1 MRLIPALLIA
11 LSAAP
16 LFSQAVP
23 VTFRG
28 KVQMADGAAPGKSVG
43 IQKIC
48 TNATT
53 PGPLTD
59 KQGVYL
65 WRIDVDFMSTRRCFI
80 EATLPGYES
89 TQIDI
94 SSVNPSAGINVDLK
108 PITLTLKG
116 SNPYQLGAE
125 QKDIPGKGS
134 AEFNSAMKA
143 LNSGNNAEA
152 IKQLQA
158 ATASNP
164 KFAMAW
170 HNLGVLLDFER
181 KWPEA
186 EAAYNHAIEANPK
199 LLTPYVALARVQSK
213 QSNWDGVVKTVT
225 AFLPNDKNLIF
236 PEMSLHQAVAQY
248 NLKDLASAETAAKAA
263 LNPKAK
269 QSANRAEYVL
279 GRILEAKGDT
289 AGAKEHMNHYL
300 ELAPSV
306 GDADSIKAHIAS
318 MGQPGAP
325 EPQLEILPQ

>member
-1 MRLIPALLIA
+1 MRLNPVILIA
-11 LSAAP
+11 LSSAP

-28 KVQMADGAAPGKSVG
+28 KVQMADGSVLGKSVG
-43 IQKIC
+43 IQRIC
-48 TNATT
+48 TTATT

-65 WRIDVDFMSTRRCFI
+65 WRIDIDFMSTRRCFL
-80 EATLPGYES
+80 EATLTGYES

-108 PITLTLKG
+108 PIVLTLKG

-125 QKDIPGKGS
+125 PKDIPGKGS
-134 AEFNSAMKA
+134 GEFNAAMKA

-170 HNLGVLLDFER
+170 QNLGVLLDFER
-181 KWPEA
+181 KWPDA
-186 EAAYNHAIEANPK
+186 EAAYNKAIEANPK

-213 QSNWDGVVKTVT
+213 QSNWEGVVKTVA

-248 NLKDLASAETAAKAA
+248 NLKDLTNAETAAKAA

-289 AGAKEHMNHYL
+289 AGAKEHMNRYL
-300 ELAPSV
+300 ELAPTA
-306 GDADSIKAHIAS
+306 GDADIIKAHIAN